1 MRSLSFSGEEDIHR
15 TLTAFFPLADR
26 PVNGIDWLASV
37 FNESIEELTT
47 CAAVVG
53 EQRRVK
59 ILAEILFNPPDDV
72 DSCFDCGR
80 CSCR

>member
-53 EQRRVK
+53 E
-59 ILAEILFNPPDDV
+59 
-72 DSCFDCGR
+72 
-80 CSCR
+80 